1 MKTCWVIH
9 RGNLRAQ
16 WGVPTIVP
24 FCAALLLIAMLL
36 GSVPAAAQG
45 QSARSPEYVLGEGDV
60 LSISVFG
67 DGQLSVTVPIGPD
80 GDVSVP
86 LAGRIKAGGR
96 TAVQLAADIA
106 SALSTYMKNPSVT
119 VNVTQFR
126 RIRVVVLGQVVRPG
140 AYELPGNVGA
150 LAAIAAAGGLT
161 DMADV
166 TGITAASASGE
177 TACVD
182 YESALTSPA
191 SDVQLQ
197 SGVVIYVPRAYRQV
211 LVMGDVIR
219 PGSYSAVGGAGQ
231 GPSGAGRMTLLDAV
245 AAAGGVRGDARE
257 ATVVWNGVRD
267 GVPKSAEA
275 SLGDLIDAPESDSNI
290 VLAPGDVLLV
300 HEGPEDYVSI
310 VGEVARPGVYP
321 LRRDTTILDVIAAA
335 GGPTPRADM
344 GRIRVYQGSDV
355 EGVSTF
361 AVAPD
366 RLLFEGDIKANP
378 EARAGQLI
386 VVPSRAVRVHIT
398 GAAVR
403 PGPVDL
409 VQGATLAEAVAVAGG
424 LRPDADGQHAVLTRA
439 DGQDVSVS
447 EIDIESFFTGG
458 AQGPAPM
465 AQDGD
470 SIFIPEFSHQVLVM
484 GEVARPGAYRL
495 HQGAKLLDAIAAA
508 GGATAR
514 ASLDNVT
521 VYAAGQAD
529 QAGKRAIGEGRAL
542 FAGNAQDNPELSPG
556 DMVVV
561 GSRAIYVSVVGRVAR
576 PGAYEL
582 LSGARVADAI
592 AAAGGLASG
601 ADAGS
606 VAHSRKG
613 SEPGSVTLDAD
624 ALLRD
629 PNLDANALLADGDAL
644 FVPEAREQVAIMG
657 EVARP
662 GVYPAG
668 RGVTLMDLLAAA
680 GGPTGKADLA
690 RVKIYEGQGGLTAL
704 SLAVA
709 DESLVYEGNIKAN
722 PPVTAGQVIVVPSA
736 GIRVQ
741 VAGHV
746 QRAGGYELKRG
757 ADVAQAIT
765 AAGGVS
771 AAGDG
776 TKVVV
781 TRRGGDGGQSG
792 PDALRVM
799 EIDVEAILSGEAA
812 GLELADGDTV
822 YVPELSG
829 QVVVLGEVARP
840 GAYRLPRGAKLAD
853 AIAAA
858 GGLSARASLE
868 NVTIY
873 AGGDASVGAGAAI
886 GHGKVLFAGD
896 GAANPTLG
904 ASDIVV
910 VGSRMIGVTV
920 VGAAGRPGVYE
931 LAAGARLLDAVA
943 VAGGASALGDAKN
956 VVLTRGTSGRAA
968 GADAGAGC
976 VTAGIDLD
984 ALGRDPKCEANMA
997 LADGDVVYI
1006 PEAPEKLRKQQA
1018 AVLGAVARPGV
1029 YPVDEGT

>member
-1 MKTCWVIH
+1 MKTYLTIH
-9 RGNLRAQ
+9 RRSPRAR
-16 WGVPTIVP
+16 WGVPTIVSL
-24 FCAALLLIAMLL
+24 CATLLLAAMLL
-36 GSVPAAAQG
+36 GSVAVAAQG
-45 QSARSPEYVLGEGDV
+45 QSAEPSEYVLGEGDV

-67 DGQLSVTVPIGPD
+67 DGQLSVTAPIGPD

-86 LAGRIKAGGR
+86 LAGRIRAGGR

-119 VNVTQFR
+119 VNVTQYR
-126 RIRVVVLGQVVRPG
+126 KIRVVVLGQVVRPG
-140 AYELPGNVGA
+140 AYELPGNASA
-150 LAAIAAAGGLT
+150 LSAIAAAGGLT

-166 TGITAASASGE
+166 SGITAAPPSGE
-177 TACVD
+177 ATCVD
-182 YESALTSPA
+182 YESALMNPGA
-191 SDVQLQ
+191 DVPLQ
-197 SGVVIYVPRAYRQV
+197 SGAVIYIPRAYRQV

-219 PGSYSAVGGAGQ
+219 PGSYSAVGGAGR
-231 GPSGAGRMTLLDAV
+231 GASSTGRMTLLDAI
-245 AAAGGVRGDARE
+245 AAAGGVRGDARQ

-267 GVPKSAEA
+267 GVAKTAEA
-275 SLGDLIDAPESDSNI
+275 GLGDLIDAPESDSNI
-290 VLAPGDVLLV
+290 VLEPGDVLLV

-321 LRRDTTILDVIAAA
+321 LRRNATILDIIAAA
-335 GGPTPRADM
+335 GGPTLRADM

-355 EGVSTF
+355 EGASKF

-366 RLLFEGDIKANP
+366 RLLFEGDIQANP

-386 VVPSRAVRVHIT
+386 VVPSGAIRVHIT
-398 GAAVR
+398 GAVVR

-409 VQGATLAEAVAVAGG
+409 VHGATLAEAVSAAGG
-424 LRPDADGQHAVLTRA
+424 LRADADGQHAVLTRA
-439 DGQDVSVS
+439 DGQDVSVN
-447 EIDIESFFTGG
+447 EIDIESFFAGG
-458 AQGPAPM
+458 AQGTAPV

-470 SIFIPEFSHQVLVM
+470 SIFIPEFAHQVLVM
-484 GEVARPGAYRL
+484 GEVARPGSYKLQR
-495 HQGAKLLDAIAAA
+495 GAKILDAIAAA

-542 FAGNAQDNPELSPG
+542 FAGSAKDNPALSPG

-576 PGAYEL
+576 PGTYEL
-582 LSGARVADAI
+582 LSGVRVVDAI
-592 AAAGGLASG
+592 AAAGGLAFG

-606 VAHSRKG
+606 VVLNRKG
-613 SEPGSVTLDAD
+613 SEPGSMTLDAD

-644 FVPEAREQVAIMG
+644 FVPEAREQAAIMA

-680 GGPTGKADLA
+680 GGPTGKADLG
-690 RVKIYEGQGGLTAL
+690 RVKIYDGQGGNTASDADTGGADSRPSSLTAL
-704 SLAVA
+704 SLSIA
-709 DESLVYEGNIKAN
+709 DDSLVYEGNIKAN

-736 GIRVQ
+736 AIRVQ

-757 ADVAQAIT
+757 ADVVQAIT
-765 AAGGVS
+765 AAGGIS

-781 TRRGGDGGQSG
+781 TRRDSRGDGAGEAGAVEGSSG
-792 PDALRVM
+792 AALTF
-799 EIDVEAILSGEAA
+799 EIDVEAILAGEAA

-858 GGLSARASLE
+858 GGLNARASLE

-873 AGGDASVGAGAAI
+873 AGGDA
-886 GHGKVLFAGD
+886 
-896 GAANPTLG
+896 
-904 ASDIVV
+904 
-910 VGSRMIGVTV
+910 
-920 VGAAGRPGVYE
+920 
-931 LAAGARLLDAVA
+931 
-943 VAGGASALGDAKN
+943 
-956 VVLTRGTSGRAA
+956 
-968 GADAGAGC
+968 
-976 VTAGIDLD
+976 
-984 ALGRDPKCEANMA
+984 
-997 LADGDVVYI
+997 
-1006 PEAPEKLRKQQA
+1006 
-1018 AVLGAVARPGV
+1018 
-1029 YPVDEGT
+1029 